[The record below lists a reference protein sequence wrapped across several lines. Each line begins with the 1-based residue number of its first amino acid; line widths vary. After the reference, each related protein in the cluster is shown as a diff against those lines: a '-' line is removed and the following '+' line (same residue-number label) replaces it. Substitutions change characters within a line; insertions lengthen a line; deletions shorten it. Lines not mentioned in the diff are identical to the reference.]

1 MKIINF
7 LVVLALLWSTTTV
20 AQVASVDADTQA
32 EIQQTIEDFL
42 YGASINDASVHRSFW
57 APALT
62 YTSSRGTRYG
72 YEQLISSLDDNAK
85 LKPEQVPAWYSGEKF
100 EFKGLGDAVLVNF
113 TLVLSPVEG
122 AQNAA
127 GEPAKVER
135 FHNTGVMMK
144 VDGKWQAVNWNATA
158 ALP

>member
-1 MKIINF
+1 MKIIN
-7 LVVLALLWSTTTV
+7 LLALLGIFWGSIAS
-20 AQVASVDADTQA
+20 AQVASVDANTQA
-32 EIQQTIEDFL
+32 EVQQTIEDFL

-85 LKPEQVPAWYSGEKF
+85 LKPEQVTAWYSGEKF

-113 TLVLSPVEG
+113 TLVLSPVDG
-122 AQNAA
+122 AQNSA
-127 GEPAKVER
+127 GEAAKIER

-158 ALP
+158 AIP